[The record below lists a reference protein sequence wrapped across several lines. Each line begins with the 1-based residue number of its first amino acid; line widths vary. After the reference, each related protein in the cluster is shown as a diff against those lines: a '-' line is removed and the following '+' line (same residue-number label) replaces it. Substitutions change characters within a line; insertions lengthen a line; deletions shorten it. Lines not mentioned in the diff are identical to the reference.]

1 MSTLSTPQRT
11 RVPFDVSFLTN
22 FTYSSV
28 NVSFRPVSEGTLP
41 LFFGT
46 SLRGA
51 LGYRIPLRH
60 PLHAIYG
67 RDDDIRPLIL
77 APRLPALWDPI
88 VNGGPVIPPFFVEP
102 STDGRK
108 LPILTIPNFVLE
120 PDCRLHVRF
129 TLLGRYA
136 RESGDLL
143 RFLACKPLQVDR
155 ALLEVVE
162 ARDLA
167 ASGRVLW
174 ADGCPTG
181 SEAKICTFEIPA
193 ELARRPIPRLRVLLL
208 APICRHVEG
217 AGDGFAAPEFFAAA
231 LKRSIALYDAFQ
243 KADGTRSPWMELP
256 RELPHI
262 AGRRLYR
269 HYFDR
274 ISHSQQRTMSFG
286 GLVGCFDLVG
296 NNSALLPLLLA
307 AELLHIGQ
315 KSSVGFGQ
323 IQCLPGSA

>member
-1 MSTLSTPQRT
+1 METLPTSQHTN
-11 RVPFDVSFLTN
+11 VPFDVSFLAN
-22 FTYSSV
+22 LTYSSV
-28 NVSFRPVSEGTLP
+28 NVIFRPLGEGTLP

-67 RDDDIRPLIL
+67 RDDDVRPLIL

-88 VNGGPVIPPFFVEP
+88 VNGGPVPPPFSIAP
-102 STDGRK
+102 SPDGRK
-108 LPILTIPNFVLE
+108 LPVLTAPKFGLE
-120 PDCRLHVRF
+120 PDCTLQVRF

-136 RESGDLL
+136 SDTGDLL
-143 RFLACKPLQVDR
+143 RFLACKPLQIDG
-155 ALLEVVE
+155 ALLELVE

-167 ASGRVLW
+167 MSGTVLW
-174 ADGCPTG
+174 ADGGPTG
-181 SEAKICTFEIPA
+181 SEATICTFEIPPD
-193 ELARRPIPRLRVLLL
+193 LARRPIPRLRVQLLSPL
-208 APICRHVEG
+208 CRHVEG
-217 AGDGFAAPEFFAAA
+217 AGDGFTAPEFLAAA

-243 KADGTRSPWMELP
+243 KTEGTRSPWMELP
-256 RELPHI
+256 RELPRI

-274 ISHSQQRTMSFG
+274 VSHSQQRTMSFG
-286 GLVGCFDLVG
+286 GLVGCFDLIG
-296 NNSALLPLLLA
+296 NNSAVLPLLLA
-307 AELLHIGQ
+307 AELLHMGQ

-323 IQCLPGSA
+323 IQCLPGD